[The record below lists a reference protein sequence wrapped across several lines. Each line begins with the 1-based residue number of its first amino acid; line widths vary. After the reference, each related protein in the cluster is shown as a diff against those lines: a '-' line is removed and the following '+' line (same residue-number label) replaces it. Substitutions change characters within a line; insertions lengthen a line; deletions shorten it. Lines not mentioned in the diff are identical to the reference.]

1 MSENRVERGLKIF
14 PISVIAGDEDTCKHI
29 HHTEKERL
37 AGGALLKLQDDTRE
51 SRITEKI
58 KERKENEETKQCPNP
73 ICKFRFPKTGRKC
86 PQCGVFY
93 EKFLPDNPP

>member
-14 PISVIAGDEDTCKHI
+14 PISAITDDEDTCKQI

-37 AGGALLKLQDDTRE
+37 VGGALSKLQDDTRE

-58 KERKENEETKQCPNP
+58 KKRKDNEETKQVP
-73 ICKFRFPKTGRKC
+73 ISKNRTEMSAMWRF
-86 PQCGVFY
+86 
-93 EKFLPDNPP
+93 L